1 MNIEEA
7 KRLEDDSG
15 QRPQVVR
22 VKFANLRDRN
32 LVLAASKTTKTRL
45 KVYMYQLPKQFKSDP
60 RVKSILTKKARGQIC
75 NIPAIGNL

>member
-1 MNIEEA
+1 VNIEEA

-15 QRPQVVR
+15 LRPQVVR

-45 KVYMYQLPKQFKSDP
+45 KVYTSFQNNSNLA
-60 RVKSILTKKARGQIC
+60 RV
-75 NIPAIGNL
+75 

>member
-1 MNIEEA
+1 VNIEEA

-45 KVYMYQLPKQFKSDP
+45 KVYTYTSFQNNSN
-60 RVKSILTKKARGQIC
+60 LTRG
-75 NIPAIGNL
+75 

>member
-22 VKFANLRDRN
+22 VKFANLKDRN

-45 KVYMYQLPKQFKSDP
+45 KVY
-60 RVKSILTKKARGQIC
+60 
-75 NIPAIGNL
+75 IPASKTIQI